1 MEINSE
7 YVDLIKDLAQEVEM
21 EDPIDWG
28 MLGMSEDQ
36 AYSLMTLN
44 VLDLFKDKYNDP
56 NFREIMLAT
65 VVKLVV
71 ENFTL
76 NLRLRGNVWS

>member
-1 MEINSE
+1 MEVNKQ
-7 YVDLIKDLAQEVEM
+7 YLDLIVELAKEVEN

-28 MLGMSEDQ
+28 MLPINEDD
-36 AYSLMTLN
+36 AYKLIASNTLET
-44 VLDLFKDKYNDP
+44 LLPKYDQP
-56 NFREIMLAT
+56 EFREIMLAT

-76 NLRLRGNVWS
+76 NLKIKGM